1 MEPLVFGSSERPL
14 FGMYHP
20 GSERG
25 FFTRGVVLAYPLG
38 NEYFSAYSSFRQLAL
53 QLSQAGRPI
62 LRFDYYGTGDSAGE
76 TGEGDVRQWCDDLR
90 SAIEELRATARVEV
104 VDLVG
109 LRLGASIAALV
120 ASEEPVERIV
130 LWEPVV
136 HGRTYLDELQEAQA
150 RFLEIS
156 SSRPRGAAAGGAS
169 FEAVGFPVSPELE
182 RSIEDLT
189 LLTLD
194 QAPSQALVLAREDDR
209 SATLLE
215 AHLRS
220 LGCATARREVCGP
233 RLWDWERGI
242 NDSLIPRDALAEIGA
257 FLC

>member
-1 MEPLVFGSSERPL
+1 MEPLIFGSSERPL

-20 GSERG
+20 SAERG
-25 FFTRGVVLAYPLG
+25 SHSRGVVLAYPLG

-76 TGEGDVRQWCDDLR
+76 TGEGDLDLWCGDLR
-90 SAIEELRATARVEV
+90 TAIEELRATAGVEA

-136 HGRTYLDELQEAQA
+136 RGRTYLDQLHQAQA

-156 SSRPRGAAAGGAS
+156 RSRPRGAATGGAA
-169 FEAVGFPVSPELE
+169 FEAVGFPISPELE
-182 RSIEDLT
+182 ASIEALT
-189 LLTLD
+189 LLTLE
-194 QAPSQALVLAREDDR
+194 QAPPRALVLAREEDR
-209 SATLLE
+209 SAALLE
-215 AHLRS
+215 SHLRG
-220 LGCATARREVCGP
+220 LGCLTTRREVRGP

-242 NDSLIPRDALAEIGA
+242 NDSLIPRDALSQICA